1 MSTPSALTRSLSLRR
16 LPSLLLALLACTLLP
31 ASLHAQGA
39 GFWHTSGSRIL
50 DANNQQV
57 RIAGINWY
65 GFETTRAVAGGLT
78 SQDYKSILGAIHTQ
92 GYNTI
97 RIPLSNQVV
106 ESPQVPSSIG
116 YANGINSDLQGLN
129 SLQVLDKIVAYAATQ
144 NLRVILDNHRSEAGD
159 SAESNGLWFTG
170 AYPESSWINDWTN
183 LARRYAGNTTVIG
196 FDLRN
201 EPHNANSG
209 GACWDCGGANDW
221 HLAAQRAGNAV
232 LAANPNLLIFVEGTD
247 AYNNDYY
254 WWGGN
259 LQGVQNSPVTLSIP
273 NHLVYSPHEYGPREY
288 QQWWFNGN
296 TSYSSLYSVWINHWG
311 FINQNNIAPIWVG
324 EFGTTNNSSDI
335 QNNSPGSQ
343 GQWFQSL
350 IQFLGSDRLL
360 NWTYWA
366 LNGEDAYGLL
376 DSNYDPSPVSAL
388 KQQSLASLQSA
399 LGAGGGG
406 GGTPAPAPDPNI
418 PAPPTAVVASAASSS
433 QVNLQW
439 QASPTA
445 GVVYQIYASTTPNF
459 AASSPTV
466 FAQNVNAT
474 SFQATGLSASTT
486 WYFIVQ
492 TVKNGYGSD
501 YSARASAT
509 TQAASAPPPPPPP
522 PPPPAG
528 STACHVAY
536 TVQNDWGN
544 GFTAGVSITNTG
556 TTAVNGWNLVWAYS
570 GNQQLTQ
577 SWNSSQSQSG
587 HVITLNNLNYNAS
600 IAPGASQ
607 TGIGFNANYSGSNP
621 APATFYLNGTLCN

>member
-1 MSTPSALTRSLSLRR
+1 MSTHSDLSRSLPLRR
-16 LPSLLLALLACTLLP
+16 LPRLLLLLLFANVLVP
-31 ASLHAQGA
+31 AILHAQGA
-39 GFWHTSGSRIL
+39 GFWHTGGSRIL
-50 DANNQQV
+50 DANDQQV

-65 GFETTRAVAGGLT
+65 GFETTRGVAGGLT
-78 SQDYKSILGAIHTQ
+78 SQDYKSILGTIHAQ

-106 ESPQVPSSIG
+106 ESPQIPSSIS

-129 SLQVLDKIVAYAATQ
+129 SLQILDRIVSYSGTL

-170 AYPESSWINDWTN
+170 AYPESAWINDWTN

-196 FDLRN
+196 VDLRN

-232 LAANPNLLIFVEGTD
+232 LAVNPNLLIFVEGTD

-259 LQGVQNSPVTLSIP
+259 LQGVGNSPVTLSIP

-296 TSYSSLYSVWINHWG
+296 TSYSSLYSVWNNHWG

-324 EFGTTNNSSDI
+324 EFGTTNNASDI

-376 DSNYDPSPVSAL
+376 DPNYNSNSVSPL
-388 KQQSLASLQSA
+388 KQQSLASLQSP

-406 GGTPAPAPDPNI
+406 STPPPDPNF
-418 PAPPTAVVASAASSS
+418 PAPPTNVAATAASSS
-433 QVNLQW
+433 QINLGW
-439 QASPTA
+439 QASSTT
-445 GVVYQIYASTTPNF
+445 GVVYQIYASTTANF
-459 AASSPTV
+459 AASSSTV
-466 FAQNVNAT
+466 FAQNIAAT
-474 SFQATGLSASTT
+474 SFQATGLS
-486 WYFIVQ
+486 
-492 TVKNGYGSD
+492 
-501 YSARASAT
+501 
-509 TQAASAPPPPPPP
+509 
-522 PPPPAG
+522 
-528 STACHVAY
+528 
-536 TVQNDWGN
+536 
-544 GFTAGVSITNTG
+544 
-556 TTAVNGWNLVWAYS
+556 
-570 GNQQLTQ
+570 
-577 SWNSSQSQSG
+577 
-587 HVITLNNLNYNAS
+587 
-600 IAPGASQ
+600 
-607 TGIGFNANYSGSNP
+607 
-621 APATFYLNGTLCN
+621 